1 MSKTFKEIIDGVK
14 KLIEE
19 NSYERSAIRKES
31 YVELPLNTVIDNF
44 DNYFITIYGKDFDH
58 DECSYW
64 LRYIDDK
71 MRIGKVILIVYGGNM
86 DAHDIADIFIKGII
100 AHKKKMCLKE

>member
-19 NSYERSAIRKES
+19 NSYERSAIRREA

-44 DNYFITIYGKDFDH
+44 DNYYITIYGKDLDH
-58 DECSYW
+58 DECDYW
-64 LRYIDDK
+64 LRYKDDK
-71 MRIGKVILIVYGGNM
+71 MVIGKAILIVNGGNM
-86 DAHDIADIFIKGII
+86 DNHDMADIFIKGIL
-100 AHKKKMCLKE
+100 AHKKKKCLEE